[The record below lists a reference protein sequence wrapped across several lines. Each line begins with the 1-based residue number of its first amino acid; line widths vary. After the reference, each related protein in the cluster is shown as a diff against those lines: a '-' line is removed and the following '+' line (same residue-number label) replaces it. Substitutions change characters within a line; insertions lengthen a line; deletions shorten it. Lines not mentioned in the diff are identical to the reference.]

1 MHIYS
6 CKTVAEAEDLSK
18 QLKSNAATPDE
29 VTAFYVGDELAETD
43 ANGYYEILVPDNGA
57 LVFKA
62 GMNDPI
68 LERVN
73 NRMQINVEISDG
85 IMLGNVMVTAKLK
98 EIQPEPKASRLIGN
112 HFIRITRLSFPRI
125 RGIRIHD

>member
-1 MHIYS
+1 
-6 CKTVAEAEDLSK
+6 
-18 QLKSNAATPDE
+18 
-29 VTAFYVGDELAETD
+29 
-43 ANGYYEILVPDNGA
+43 
-57 LVFKA
+57 
-62 GMNDPI
+62 MNEPI

-112 HFIRITRLSFPRI
+112 HFYPYNSFVIPQNQ
-125 RGIRIHD
+125 GNT